1 MAGLRP
7 AADGQRLRARR
18 WDAIVLGSSL
28 YALVAAARL
37 GAAGQR
43 VLVLEEERA
52 QTLHPALREPFF
64 LAGARDGGVLD
75 ACLRELN
82 IPLIDRRRVA
92 PEPLAW
98 QIIDP
103 KFRMDLGSPGITTEE
118 LTNWGLCE
126 NEQAGQL
133 VRALAVATEAE
144 RKVMLEAPV
153 VRVGRRLGLSRGSG
167 ALTGAHNR
175 GLPAEAR
182 GVSPALNRV
191 FEGQIQALSNLAT
204 ASPSPE
210 ARARLL
216 GVALA
221 GGAGFG
227 EKPPWLHALLRR
239 RVEAVHGEFRTLP
252 GRFDIVEVDHE
263 PGVVAEKGSELWI
276 GRALLMA
283 AAPSAIAPMLTGEAP
298 PDFLNPDRPRCRR
311 LSLHLRA
318 DREVVPAGMCP
329 RLILL
334 PPEPPNETA
343 LPRDEV
349 ISLTA
354 FPVTDGSE
362 RVDLVAR
369 VRVEPET
376 DEKDVQD
383 EILNR
388 IHALMPFSKGR
399 IVCCDQKRPLWDDEG
414 WLEDPEPGR
423 SWPAEVDLRVPG
435 RTPVYRLDR
444 AGVAGLGLEGDLL
457 LGWRAGDAIA
467 SDLR

>member
-221 GGAGFG
+221 GGAGWDG
-227 EKPPWLHALLRR
+227 DGGDCGGHLVW
-239 RVEAVHGEFRTLP
+239 
-252 GRFDIVEVDHE
+252 D
-263 PGVVAEKGSELWI
+263 
-276 GRALLMA
+276 
-283 AAPSAIAPMLTGEAP
+283 PM
-298 PDFLNPDRPRCRR
+298 R
-311 LSLHLRA
+311 
-318 DREVVPAGMCP
+318 
-329 RLILL
+329 
-334 PPEPPNETA
+334 
-343 LPRDEV
+343 
-349 ISLTA
+349 
-354 FPVTDGSE
+354 
-362 RVDLVAR
+362 
-369 VRVEPET
+369 
-376 DEKDVQD
+376 
-383 EILNR
+383 
-388 IHALMPFSKGR
+388 
-399 IVCCDQKRPLWDDEG
+399 
-414 WLEDPEPGR
+414 
-423 SWPAEVDLRVPG
+423 
-435 RTPVYRLDR
+435 
-444 AGVAGLGLEGDLL
+444 
-457 LGWRAGDAIA
+457 
-467 SDLR
+467 